1 MQKKIKKTKHNHLTK
16 HNNRKSG
23 GYDSQIEVVRHKE
36 LLLLEM
42 AGEIKDIV
50 LHPKFL
56 LQDGFRYK
64 NERKSVSIKYT
75 ADFQYFDI
83 KRNITVIEELKGSYT
98 KELADYR
105 VRVRLFKYL
114 IKDRDDL
121 LFVEIVK

>member
-1 MQKKIKKTKHNHLTK
+1 MRKKIKKTK

-50 LHPKFL
+50 LHPKFI

-64 NERKSVSIKYT
+64 NERKSVSIKYE
-75 ADFQYFDI
+75 F
-83 KRNITVIEELKGSYT
+83 NSGSNATGT
-98 KELADYR
+98 KAMSTWPN
-105 VRVRLFKYL
+105 FN
-114 IKDRDDL
+114 
-121 LFVEIVK
+121 F